1 MREVA
6 TSEDLLTAMGA
17 VRRALRRHTGYPLGQ
32 LTTAQTELLRVVRRE
47 PGTSV
52 AAAAERLGV
61 VPNTV
66 STLVRQLADAGVIER
81 HVDEDDRRVARLEL
95 TPDVRRRVDT
105 WRDKRAVAL
114 GAALGRLAPQDR
126 RKIDDAVP
134 ALSRLAKEL
143 ERA

>member
-52 AAAAERLGV
+52 AAAA
-61 VPNTV
+61 
-66 STLVRQLADAGVIER
+66 ER